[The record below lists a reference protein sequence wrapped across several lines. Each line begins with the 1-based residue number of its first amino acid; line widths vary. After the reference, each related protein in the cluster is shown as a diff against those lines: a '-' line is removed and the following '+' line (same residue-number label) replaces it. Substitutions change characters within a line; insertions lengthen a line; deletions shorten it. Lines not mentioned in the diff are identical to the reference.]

1 MLHSMLRI
9 DDDSKWKPL
18 YIEGHDENSYPT
30 ESTDVVPE
38 CPKPKD
44 SLSEL
49 IVLLQQA
56 NE

>member
-49 IVLLQQA
+49 IVLL
-56 NE
+56 